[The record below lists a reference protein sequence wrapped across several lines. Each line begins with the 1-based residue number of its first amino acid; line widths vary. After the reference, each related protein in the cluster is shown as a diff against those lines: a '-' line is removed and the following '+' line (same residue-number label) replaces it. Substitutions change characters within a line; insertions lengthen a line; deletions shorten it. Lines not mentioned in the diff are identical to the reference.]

1 MMGKSRLVNGTI
13 RQGSALVEFA
23 ALMPLFVVIAF
34 LALEGQAMMTRWYFL
49 SHSAY
54 AAARRCA
61 TDQRGTSLAQGF
73 VNRDFD
79 RANMPGYQEVETRM
93 DAGHPQRCIV
103 RAKDRYWVMAPDP
116 ASDQGLA
123 PKLRTTLFTNSQWRA
138 EAAGTSRRVRTS
150 DNEVP

>member
-79 RANMPGYQEVETRM
+79 RGTRRWRRGWM
-93 DAGHPQRCIV
+93 RVTLKGVLSAQRT
-103 RAKDRYWVMAPDP
+103 AT
-116 ASDQGLA
+116 G
-123 PKLRTTLFTNSQWRA
+123 
-138 EAAGTSRRVRTS
+138 
-150 DNEVP
+150 